1 MALVMSYRLT
11 IEVAAALTLFVD
23 VHRRPRK
30 ANLPNLNIVGQER
43 RATSHTTHHK
53 RRPDASGSS
62 RRSVEDG
69 LGAG

>member
-1 MALVMSYRLT
+1 MALVLSYRLT
-11 IEVAAALTLFVD
+11 MEVAAALTLFVD

-30 ANLPNLNIVGQER
+30 ANLPNLNIVGQGT
-43 RATSHTTHHK
+43 TSDVSHHK